1 MRIAFHVNKYNIS
14 VCFWQQ
20 FETKKVM
27 DLTKMKNA
35 NIRKYAEK
43 ALRNN
48 KDRTTADTVQKVLK
62 IAYWIISAAA
72 IMTCLTM
79 MIGNLVMMGEYK
91 NAETAD
97 QLALYNEHR
106 TYLITMIIAVFAL
119 VANFFLLHFK
129 LSIPFAI
136 VGCVDCIIVFT
147 TFYGVSNANE
157 FMTGPSKNFWV
168 MAIPSIIVAAIAI
181 ALGVMMFINYRLRL
195 PAMYDKIVDSIYRSY
210 SKNGEVTLSAEQ
222 FEEILNNY
230 KGEEMFPTDR
240 PLSKSQ
246 RRRKEK
252 QDRQRLEAAEHPSEE
267 E

>member
-35 NIRKYAEK
+35 NIRNYAEK
-43 ALRNN
+43 ALKNN

-168 MAIPSIIVAAIAI
+168 MAMPSIIVAVIAI

-222 FEEILNNY
+222 CEEILDNY
-230 KGEEMFPTDR
+230 KGEEMLPTDR
-240 PLSKSQ
+240 PRSKSQ

-252 QDRQRLEAAEHPSEE
+252 QDRQMLEAAEQPSEE

>member
-1 MRIAFHVNKYNIS
+1 
-14 VCFWQQ
+14 
-20 FETKKVM
+20 M

-43 ALRNN
+43 ALKNN

-168 MAIPSIIVAAIAI
+168 MAMPSIIVAVIAI

-222 FEEILNNY
+222 FEEILDNY
-230 KGEEMFPTDR
+230 KGAEMIPTAR

-252 QDRQRLEAAEHPSEE
+252 QDRQMLEAAEQPSEE